1 MRLLHLI
8 FWDICFQIKYGIYM
22 IYAILTVLYL
32 VLLGALPPAW
42 RTGTAVILI
51 FSDPA
56 AMGLFFMGAV
66 ILLEKS
72 QRVVNA
78 LAVSPVTVREYI
90 ISKTISLGVLSV
102 IVALI
107 LALSMGMEHI
117 PLIAAGTGL
126 LSAVFTLLGIIAA
139 AHISSLNQFLLYT
152 VPIEIVCFVPALL
165 YFFGIGP
172 DVLRYYPVSVGIQL
186 LMGNTSA
193 AIPGILLLLL
203 IIILLFWVGMKST
216 LKMFQTLGGVKL

>member
-90 ISKTISLGVLSV
+90 IFQNNFPGSTLGHCGPDSCSEYWGWSTFLLLPPAPDCCLQFLHFWGSL
-102 IVALI
+102 
-107 LALSMGMEHI
+107 
-117 PLIAAGTGL
+117 PL
-126 LSAVFTLLGIIAA
+126 
-139 AHISSLNQFLLYT
+139 HIS
-152 VPIEIVCFVPALL
+152 PA
-165 YFFGIGP
+165 
-172 DVLRYYPVSVGIQL
+172 
-186 LMGNTSA
+186 
-193 AIPGILLLLL
+193 
-203 IIILLFWVGMKST
+203 
-216 LKMFQTLGGVKL
+216 